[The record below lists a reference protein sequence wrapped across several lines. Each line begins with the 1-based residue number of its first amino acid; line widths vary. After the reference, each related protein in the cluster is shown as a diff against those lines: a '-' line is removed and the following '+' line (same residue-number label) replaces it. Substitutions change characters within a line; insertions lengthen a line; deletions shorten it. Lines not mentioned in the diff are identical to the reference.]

1 MKNAEARR
9 GGLDVSLFKLLSE
22 KHPQAVVDLSHQYRM
37 NEDIM
42 LLSNRLVYENRLKC
56 GSDQVAKQGLVI
68 PDSQPCPSGPCDQEC
83 WIQHLMLE
91 SYVTVY
97 PPPV

>member
-1 MKNAEARR
+1 VKNAEARR

-22 KHPQAVVDLSHQYRM
+22 KHPQSVVDLSHQYRM

-56 GSDQVAKQGLVI
+56 GSDQVAKQVLAI
-68 PDSQPCPSGPCDQEC
+68 PHRQLCSAWCDTTCKGDC
-83 WIQHLMLE
+83 WLQHLLLE
-91 SYVTVY
+91 S
-97 PPPV
+97 